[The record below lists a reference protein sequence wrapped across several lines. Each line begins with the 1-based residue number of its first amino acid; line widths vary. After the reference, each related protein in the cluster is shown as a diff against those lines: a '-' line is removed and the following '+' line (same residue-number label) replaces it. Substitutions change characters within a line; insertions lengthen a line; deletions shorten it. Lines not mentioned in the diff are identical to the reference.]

1 MVDIG
6 IQGGKFCVVQETW
19 SRTAHQLCLCLWRR
33 VAAEGEERDGE
44 NVSVAQHAEGQL
56 VKNEHDVE
64 EGGPSAERNGDNKF
78 FVQLFAKKLI
88 KFSCCSVYV
97 VRFIS

>member
-6 IQGGKFCVVQETW
+6 IQGGKFCVVQKMW
-19 SRTAHQLCLCLWRR
+19 SSPSHQMCRRR